1 MRYTRTL
8 LFMIFGFSMNAAAQ
22 VSTTDSAF
30 IHDSR
35 PIIPFVVGKKDIEQQ
50 DRKWI
55 TNYLIPKLKALGDS
69 GIIIGRASASPEGSL
84 QINTQLANARKASMN
99 ALLSSYGINTN
110 LIRYDV
116 VPMDFPMMRALMKLR
131 KDDYLPVV
139 DSLMT
144 QYAADVMLLKEAM
157 IRQDRGKLW
166 LHLYHNY
173 FPCLRSVRIMAINR
187 NLADAGKVQENIKPQ
202 PSEAETLQKDSLLH
216 AEKKEIEIEKIEEI
230 EKTEKIEKIEKEE
243 TEGDERRE
251 LMSVKTNLLF
261 ELAYM
266 PGYNRFCP
274 IPNVAIE
281 YYPLHGHFTYGASF
295 DTPWW
300 KHYSK
305 HKYFQLRNYQVHTR
319 YYLRRGDIE
328 ERKPGKGAAFKGFF
342 FSAYAHAYLYNICF
356 SEKRGWEG
364 EGWGAGIGA
373 GYVMPIDRKEHWRLE
388 FGLQLGY
395 LNTLYDPY
403 QWRCPVDPGTD
414 IDRYYYKWYGNAKD
428 FKKRQHSYSWIGPTR
443 VEITLSY
450 DLIYRHKER
459 K

>member
-1 MRYTRTL
+1 
-8 LFMIFGFSMNAAAQ
+8 MNAAAQ
-22 VSTTDSAF
+22 VATTDSAF

-55 TNYLIPKLKALGDS
+55 TNNLIPKLKALGDS

-84 QINTQLANARKASMN
+84 HINTQLANARKASMN

-116 VPMDFPMMRALMKLR
+116 APMDFPLMRALMKLR

-166 LHLYHNY
+166 QHLYHNY
-173 FPCLRSVRIMAINR
+173 FPSLRSVRIMAIKR
-187 NLADAGKVQENIKPQ
+187 
-202 PSEAETLQKDSLLH
+202 
-216 AEKKEIEIEKIEEI
+216 AEKEEDKREEIERKENERKENEIEKIEEI
-230 EKTEKIEKIEKEE
+230 EKTEKIEKEE

-261 ELAYM
+261 DLAYM

-305 HKYFQLRNYQVHTR
+305 HKYFQLRNYQIHTR

>member
-8 LFMIFGFSMNAAAQ
+8 LSMIFGFSMNAAAQ
-22 VSTTDSAF
+22 VATTDSAF

-55 TNYLIPKLKALGDS
+55 TNNLIPKLKALGDS

-84 QINTQLANARKASMN
+84 HINTQLANARKASMN

-116 VPMDFPMMRALMKLR
+116 APMDFPLMRSLMKLR

-139 DSLMT
+139 DSLMN
-144 QYAADVMLLKEAM
+144 QYAADVMLLKEAL

-166 LHLYHNY
+166 QHLYHNY
-173 FPCLRSVRIMAINR
+173 FPSLRSVRIMAINR
-187 NLADAGKVQENIKPQ
+187 NLTAAANFQESIKPQ
-202 PSEAETLQKDSLLH
+202 PSEAETVQKDSLLH
-216 AEKKEIEIEKIEEI
+216 TEKEEAEIEKIE
-230 EKTEKIEKIEKEE
+230 TIEKEE
-243 TEGDERRE
+243 TEGDNRRE

-261 ELAYM
+261 DLAYM

-295 DTPWW
+295 DGPWW

-403 QWRCPVDPGTD
+403 QWRCPVDPDTD
-414 IDRYYYKWYGNAKD
+414 ANRYYYKWYGNAKD

>member
-1 MRYTRTL
+1 MRFTRTL
-8 LFMIFGFSMNAAAQ
+8 LSMIFGFSMNAAAQ

-116 VPMDFPMMRALMKLR
+116 APMDFPLMRALMKLR

-139 DSLMT
+139 DSLMN
-144 QYAADVMLLKEAM
+144 QYAADVVLLKEAM

-166 LHLYHNY
+166 QHLYHNY
-173 FPCLRSVRIMAINR
+173 FPSLRSVRIMAIKR
-187 NLADAGKVQENIKPQ
+187 
-202 PSEAETLQKDSLLH
+202 
-216 AEKKEIEIEKIEEI
+216 AEKEEDKREEIERKENERKENEIEKIEIEKIEEI
-230 EKTEKIEKIEKEE
+230 EKTEKIEKEE

-261 ELAYM
+261 DLAYM

-281 YYPLHGHFTYGASF
+281 FYPLRGHFTYGASF

-328 ERKPGKGAAFKGFF
+328 EREPGKGAAFKGFF

>member
-1 MRYTRTL
+1 
-8 LFMIFGFSMNAAAQ
+8 MNAAAQ

-116 VPMDFPMMRALMKLR
+116 APMDFPLMRALMKLR

-139 DSLMT
+139 DSLMN
-144 QYAADVMLLKEAM
+144 QYAADVVLLKEAM

-166 LHLYHNY
+166 QHLYHNY
-173 FPCLRSVRIMAINR
+173 FPSLRSVRIMAIKR
-187 NLADAGKVQENIKPQ
+187 
-202 PSEAETLQKDSLLH
+202 
-216 AEKKEIEIEKIEEI
+216 AEKEEDKREEIERKENEREKIEIEKIEKI
-230 EKTEKIEKIEKEE
+230 EKIEEIEKEE

-261 ELAYM
+261 DLAYM

-281 YYPLHGHFTYGASF
+281 FYPLRGHFTYGASF

-364 EGWGAGIGA
+364 EGWGAGMGV

-403 QWRCPVDPGTD
+403 QWRCPVDPDTD
-414 IDRYYYKWYGNAKD
+414 ANRYYYKWYGNAKD

>member
-1 MRYTRTL
+1 
-8 LFMIFGFSMNAAAQ
+8 MNAAAQ

-55 TNYLIPKLKALGDS
+55 TNNLIPKLKALGDS

-84 QINTQLANARKASMN
+84 HINTQLANARKASMN

-116 VPMDFPMMRALMKLR
+116 APMDFPLMRTLMKLR

-139 DSLMT
+139 DSLMN
-144 QYAADVMLLKEAM
+144 QYAADVILLKEAM

-166 LHLYHNY
+166 QHLYHNY
-173 FPCLRSVRIMAINR
+173 FPSLRSVRIMAIKR
-187 NLADAGKVQENIKPQ
+187 
-202 PSEAETLQKDSLLH
+202 
-216 AEKKEIEIEKIEEI
+216 AEKEEENERKENERKEIEIEKIEE
-230 EKTEKIEKIEKEE
+230 TEKIEKEE
-243 TEGDERRE
+243 TEGHERRE

-261 ELAYM
+261 DLAYM

-281 YYPLHGHFTYGASF
+281 FYPLHGHFTYGASF
-295 DTPWW
+295 DGPWW

-364 EGWGAGIGA
+364 EGWGAGMGV

-395 LNTLYDPY
+395 LHTLYDPY
-403 QWRCPVDPGTD
+403 QWRCPVDPDTD
-414 IDRYYYKWYGNAKD
+414 ANRYYYKWYGNAKD

>member
-1 MRYTRTL
+1 MQYTRTL
-8 LFMIFGFSMNAAAQ
+8 LSMIFGFSMNAAAQ

-55 TNYLIPKLKALGDS
+55 TSDLIPKLKALGDS

-116 VPMDFPMMRALMKLR
+116 APMDFPLMRALMKLR

-166 LHLYHNY
+166 QHLYHNY
-173 FPCLRSVRIMAINR
+173 FPSLRSVRIMAIKR
-187 NLADAGKVQENIKPQ
+187 
-202 PSEAETLQKDSLLH
+202 
-216 AEKKEIEIEKIEEI
+216 AEKEEDKREEIERKENERKENEIEKIEEI
-230 EKTEKIEKIEKEE
+230 EKTEKIEKEE
-243 TEGDERRE
+243 TEGDDRRE

-261 ELAYM
+261 DLAYM

-281 YYPLHGHFTYGASF
+281 FYPLRGHFTYGASF
-295 DTPWW
+295 DGPWW

-328 ERKPGKGAAFKGFF
+328 ERKLGKGAAFKGFF

-364 EGWGAGIGA
+364 EGWGAGMGV

-395 LNTLYDPY
+395 LHTLYDPY
-403 QWRCPVDPGTD
+403 QWRCPVDPDTD
-414 IDRYYYKWYGNAKD
+414 ANRYYYKWYGNAKD

>member
-8 LFMIFGFSMNAAAQ
+8 LSMIFGFSMNAAAQ

-55 TNYLIPKLKALGDS
+55 TNNLIPKLKALGDS

-84 QINTQLANARKASMN
+84 HINTQLANARKASMN

-116 VPMDFPMMRALMKLR
+116 APMDFPLMRALMKLR

-166 LHLYHNY
+166 QHLYHNY
-173 FPCLRSVRIMAINR
+173 FPSLRSVRIMAIKR
-187 NLADAGKVQENIKPQ
+187 
-202 PSEAETLQKDSLLH
+202 
-216 AEKKEIEIEKIEEI
+216 AEKEEDKREEIERKENERKENEIEKIEEI
-230 EKTEKIEKIEKEE
+230 EKTEKIEKEE
-243 TEGDERRE
+243 TEGDDRRE

-261 ELAYM
+261 DLAYM

-281 YYPLHGHFTYGASF
+281 YYPLHGHFTNGASF

-364 EGWGAGIGA
+364 EGWGAGMGI

-395 LNTLYDPY
+395 LHTLYDPY
-403 QWRCPVDPGTD
+403 QWRCPVDPDTD
-414 IDRYYYKWYGNAKD
+414 ANRYYYKWYGNAKD

>member
-1 MRYTRTL
+1 
-8 LFMIFGFSMNAAAQ
+8 MNAAAQ

-30 IHDSR
+30 IHDSC

-116 VPMDFPMMRALMKLR
+116 APMDFPLMRALMKLR
-131 KDDYLPVV
+131 KDDYLPMV

-166 LHLYHNY
+166 QHLYHNY
-173 FPCLRSVRIMAINR
+173 FPSLRSVRIMAIKR
-187 NLADAGKVQENIKPQ
+187 
-202 PSEAETLQKDSLLH
+202 
-216 AEKKEIEIEKIEEI
+216 AEKEEDKREEIERKEIERKENEREKIEIEKIEEI

-261 ELAYM
+261 DLAYM

-319 YYLRRGDIE
+319 YYLHRGDIE

-356 SEKRGWEG
+356 SEKRGWKG

-403 QWRCPVDPGTD
+403 QWRCPVDPTYD
-414 IDRYYYKWYGNAKD
+414 PEQYYYKWYGDAKD
-428 FKKRQHSYSWIGPTR
+428 FRKRQHRYTWLGPTR

-450 DLIYRHKER
+450 DLFYRRIYKNGINFKNDE
-459 K
+459 KVSIY

>member
-8 LFMIFGFSMNAAAQ
+8 LSMIFGFSMNAAAQ

-55 TNYLIPKLKALGDS
+55 TSDLIPKLKALGDS
-69 GIIIGRASASPEGSL
+69 GIIIGRASASPESSL

-116 VPMDFPMMRALMKLR
+116 APMDFPLMRALMKLR

-144 QYAADVMLLKEAM
+144 RYAADVVLLKEAM

-166 LHLYHNY
+166 QHLYHNY
-173 FPCLRSVRIMAINR
+173 FPSLRSVRIMAIKR
-187 NLADAGKVQENIKPQ
+187 
-202 PSEAETLQKDSLLH
+202 
-216 AEKKEIEIEKIEEI
+216 AEKEEDKREEIERKENERKENEIEKIEIEKIEEI
-230 EKTEKIEKIEKEE
+230 EKTEKIEKEE

-261 ELAYM
+261 DLAYM

-328 ERKPGKGAAFKGFF
+328 ERKPGEGAAFKGFF
-342 FSAYAHAYLYNICF
+342 FSAYALAYLYNICF

-388 FGLQLGY
+388 FGLQAGF
-395 LNTLYDPY
+395 LNTRYDPY
-403 QWRCPVDPGTD
+403 QWRCPVDGD
-414 IDRYYYKWYGNAKD
+414 KDRQVYYYKWYGDAKD
-428 FKKRQHSYSWIGPTR
+428 YKKRQYRYTWMGPTR
-443 VEITLSY
+443 LEVSLSY
-450 DLIYRHKER
+450 DILYRKSKR

>member
-1 MRYTRTL
+1 
-8 LFMIFGFSMNAAAQ
+8 MNAAAQ

-55 TNYLIPKLKALGDS
+55 TSDLIPKLKALGDS

-116 VPMDFPMMRALMKLR
+116 APMDFPLMRALMKLR

-166 LHLYHNY
+166 QHLYHNY
-173 FPCLRSVRIMAINR
+173 FPSLRSVRIMAIKR
-187 NLADAGKVQENIKPQ
+187 
-202 PSEAETLQKDSLLH
+202 
-216 AEKKEIEIEKIEEI
+216 AEKEEDKREEIERKENERKENEIEKIEEI
-230 EKTEKIEKIEKEE
+230 EKTEKIEKEE
-243 TEGDERRE
+243 TEGDDRRE

-261 ELAYM
+261 DLAYM

-364 EGWGAGIGA
+364 EGWGAGMGI

-395 LNTLYDPY
+395 LHTLYDPY
-403 QWRCPVDPGTD
+403 QWRCPVDPDTD
-414 IDRYYYKWYGNAKD
+414 ANRYYYKWYGNAKD

>member
-1 MRYTRTL
+1 
-8 LFMIFGFSMNAAAQ
+8 MIFGFSMNAAAQ

-116 VPMDFPMMRALMKLR
+116 APMDFPLMRALMKLR

-139 DSLMT
+139 DSLMS
-144 QYAADVMLLKEAM
+144 QYAADVVLLKEAM

-166 LHLYHNY
+166 QHLYHNY
-173 FPCLRSVRIMAINR
+173 FPSLRSVRIMAIKR
-187 NLADAGKVQENIKPQ
+187 
-202 PSEAETLQKDSLLH
+202 
-216 AEKKEIEIEKIEEI
+216 AEKEEDKREEIERKENEREKIEKIEEI
-230 EKTEKIEKIEKEE
+230 ETIEKEE

-261 ELAYM
+261 DLAYM

-328 ERKPGKGAAFKGFF
+328 ERKPGKEAAFKGFF

-403 QWRCPVDPGTD
+403 QWRCPVDPDTD
-414 IDRYYYKWYGNAKD
+414 ANRYYYKWYGNAKD

>member
-1 MRYTRTL
+1 MQYTRTL
-8 LFMIFGFSMNAAAQ
+8 LSMIFGFSMNAAAQ

-55 TNYLIPKLKALGDS
+55 TSDLIPKLKALGDS

-116 VPMDFPMMRALMKLR
+116 APMDFPLMRALMKLR

-157 IRQDRGKLW
+157 IRQDMGKLW
-166 LHLYHNY
+166 QHLYHNY
-173 FPCLRSVRIMAINR
+173 FPSLRSVRIMAIKR
-187 NLADAGKVQENIKPQ
+187 
-202 PSEAETLQKDSLLH
+202 
-216 AEKKEIEIEKIEEI
+216 AEKEEDKREEIERKEDKREENERKENEIEKIEIEKIE
-230 EKTEKIEKIEKEE
+230 KTEKIEKEE

-261 ELAYM
+261 DLAYM

>member
-1 MRYTRTL
+1 
-8 LFMIFGFSMNAAAQ
+8 MIFGFSMNAAAQ

-55 TNYLIPKLKALGDS
+55 TSDLIPKLKALGDS

-116 VPMDFPMMRALMKLR
+116 APMDFPLMRALMKLR

-166 LHLYHNY
+166 QHLYHNY
-173 FPCLRSVRIMAINR
+173 FPSLRSVRIMAIKR
-187 NLADAGKVQENIKPQ
+187 
-202 PSEAETLQKDSLLH
+202 
-216 AEKKEIEIEKIEEI
+216 AEKEEDKREEIERKENERKENEIEKIEEI
-230 EKTEKIEKIEKEE
+230 EKTEKIEKEE
-243 TEGDERRE
+243 TEGDDRRE

-261 ELAYM
+261 DLAYM

-328 ERKPGKGAAFKGFF
+328 ERKPGKEAAFKGFF

>member
-1 MRYTRTL
+1 MQYTRTL
-8 LFMIFGFSMNAAAQ
+8 LSMIFGFSMNAAAQ

-55 TNYLIPKLKALGDS
+55 TSDLIPKLKALGDS

-116 VPMDFPMMRALMKLR
+116 APMDFPLMRALMKLR

-157 IRQDRGKLW
+157 IRQDMGKLW
-166 LHLYHNY
+166 QHLYHNY
-173 FPCLRSVRIMAINR
+173 FPSLRSVRIMAIKR
-187 NLADAGKVQENIKPQ
+187 
-202 PSEAETLQKDSLLH
+202 
-216 AEKKEIEIEKIEEI
+216 AEKEEDKREEIERKEDKREENERKENEIEKIEIEKIE
-230 EKTEKIEKIEKEE
+230 KTEKIEKEE

-261 ELAYM
+261 DLAYM

-342 FSAYAHAYLYNICF
+342 LSAYAHAYLYNICF

-364 EGWGAGIGA
+364 EGWGAGMGI

-395 LNTLYDPY
+395 LHTLYDPY
-403 QWRCPVDPGTD
+403 QWRCPVDPDTD
-414 IDRYYYKWYGNAKD
+414 ANRYYYKWYGNAKD

>member
-1 MRYTRTL
+1 
-8 LFMIFGFSMNAAAQ
+8 MIFGFSMNAAAQ

-55 TNYLIPKLKALGDS
+55 TNNLIPKLKALGDS

-116 VPMDFPMMRALMKLR
+116 APMDFPLMRALMKLR

-166 LHLYHNY
+166 QHLYHNY
-173 FPCLRSVRIMAINR
+173 FPSLRSVRIMAIKR
-187 NLADAGKVQENIKPQ
+187 
-202 PSEAETLQKDSLLH
+202 
-216 AEKKEIEIEKIEEI
+216 AEKEEDKREEIERKENEIEKVEIEKIEEI
-230 EKTEKIEKIEKEE
+230 EKTEKIEKEE

-261 ELAYM
+261 DLAYM

-328 ERKPGKGAAFKGFF
+328 ERQPGKGAAFKGFF

>member
-8 LFMIFGFSMNAAAQ
+8 LSMIFGFSMNAAAQ
-22 VSTTDSAF
+22 VATTDSAF

-55 TNYLIPKLKALGDS
+55 TNNLIPKLKVLGDS

-84 QINTQLANARKASMN
+84 HINTQLANARKASMN

-116 VPMDFPMMRALMKLR
+116 APMDFPLMRSLMKLR

-139 DSLMT
+139 DSLMN
-144 QYAADVMLLKEAM
+144 QYAADVVLLKEAM

-166 LHLYHNY
+166 QHLYHNY
-173 FPCLRSVRIMAINR
+173 FPSLRSVRIMAIKR
-187 NLADAGKVQENIKPQ
+187 
-202 PSEAETLQKDSLLH
+202 
-216 AEKKEIEIEKIEEI
+216 AEKEEDKREEIERKENEREKIEIEKIEKI
-230 EKTEKIEKIEKEE
+230 EKIEEIEKIEKEE

-261 ELAYM
+261 DLAYM

-281 YYPLHGHFTYGASF
+281 FYPLRGHFTYGASF
-295 DTPWW
+295 DGPWW

-319 YYLRRGDIE
+319 YYLRQGDIE

-356 SEKRGWEG
+356 SEKKGWEG
-364 EGWGAGIGA
+364 EGWGAGMGI

-403 QWRCPVDPGTD
+403 QWRCPVDPDTD
-414 IDRYYYKWYGNAKD
+414 ANRYYYKWYGNAKD

>member
-1 MRYTRTL
+1 
-8 LFMIFGFSMNAAAQ
+8 MNAAAQ
-22 VSTTDSAF
+22 VATTDSAF

-55 TNYLIPKLKALGDS
+55 TNNLIPKLKALGDS

-84 QINTQLANARKASMN
+84 HINTQLANARKASMN

-116 VPMDFPMMRALMKLR
+116 APMDFPLMRALMKLR

-166 LHLYHNY
+166 QHLYHNY
-173 FPCLRSVRIMAINR
+173 FPSLRSVRIMAIKR
-187 NLADAGKVQENIKPQ
+187 
-202 PSEAETLQKDSLLH
+202 
-216 AEKKEIEIEKIEEI
+216 AEKEEDKREEIERKENERKENEIEKIEEI
-230 EKTEKIEKIEKEE
+230 EKTEKIEKEE
-243 TEGDERRE
+243 TEGDDRRE

-261 ELAYM
+261 DLAYM

-364 EGWGAGIGA
+364 EGWGAGMGI

>member
-1 MRYTRTL
+1 
-8 LFMIFGFSMNAAAQ
+8 MNAAAQ
-22 VSTTDSAF
+22 VATTDSAF

-55 TNYLIPKLKALGDS
+55 TNNLIPKLKALGDS

-84 QINTQLANARKASMN
+84 HINTQLANARKASMN

-116 VPMDFPMMRALMKLR
+116 APMDFPLMRALMKLR

-166 LHLYHNY
+166 QHLYHNY
-173 FPCLRSVRIMAINR
+173 FPSLRSVRIMAIKR
-187 NLADAGKVQENIKPQ
+187 
-202 PSEAETLQKDSLLH
+202 
-216 AEKKEIEIEKIEEI
+216 AEKEEDKREEIERKENERKENEIEKIEEI
-230 EKTEKIEKIEKEE
+230 EKTEKIEKEE
-243 TEGDERRE
+243 TEGDDRRE

-261 ELAYM
+261 DLAYM

-364 EGWGAGIGA
+364 EGWGAGMGI

-395 LNTLYDPY
+395 LHTLYDPY
-403 QWRCPVDPGTD
+403 QWRCPVDPDTD
-414 IDRYYYKWYGNAKD
+414 ANRYYYKWYGNAKD

>member
-1 MRYTRTL
+1 
-8 LFMIFGFSMNAAAQ
+8 MNAAAQ

-55 TNYLIPKLKALGDS
+55 TSDLIPKLKALGDS

-116 VPMDFPMMRALMKLR
+116 APMDFPLMRALMKLR

-166 LHLYHNY
+166 QHLYHNY
-173 FPCLRSVRIMAINR
+173 FPSLRSVRIMAIKR
-187 NLADAGKVQENIKPQ
+187 
-202 PSEAETLQKDSLLH
+202 
-216 AEKKEIEIEKIEEI
+216 AEKEEENERKENERKEIEIEKIEE
-230 EKTEKIEKIEKEE
+230 TEKIEKEE
-243 TEGDERRE
+243 TEGDDRRE

-261 ELAYM
+261 DLAYM

-281 YYPLHGHFTYGASF
+281 FYPLHGHFTYGASF
-295 DTPWW
+295 DGPWW

-328 ERKPGKGAAFKGFF
+328 EQKPGKGAAFKGFF

-364 EGWGAGIGA
+364 EGWGAGMGV

-395 LNTLYDPY
+395 LHTLYDPY
-403 QWRCPVDPGTD
+403 QWRCPVDPDTD
-414 IDRYYYKWYGNAKD
+414 ANRYYYKWYGNAKD

>member
-1 MRYTRTL
+1 
-8 LFMIFGFSMNAAAQ
+8 MIFGFSMNAAAQ

-116 VPMDFPMMRALMKLR
+116 APMDFPLMRALMKLR

-139 DSLMT
+139 DSLMN
-144 QYAADVMLLKEAM
+144 QYAADVVLLKEAM

-166 LHLYHNY
+166 QHLYHNY
-173 FPCLRSVRIMAINR
+173 FPSLRSVRIMAIKR
-187 NLADAGKVQENIKPQ
+187 
-202 PSEAETLQKDSLLH
+202 
-216 AEKKEIEIEKIEEI
+216 AEKEEDKREEIERKENERKENEIEKIEIEKIEEI
-230 EKTEKIEKIEKEE
+230 EKTEKIEKEE

-261 ELAYM
+261 DLAYM

-328 ERKPGKGAAFKGFF
+328 EREPGKGAAFKGFF

>member
-1 MRYTRTL
+1 MQYTRTL
-8 LFMIFGFSMNAAAQ
+8 LSMIFGFSMNAAAQ

-55 TNYLIPKLKALGDS
+55 TSDLIPKLKALGDS

-110 LIRYDV
+110 LIRYNV
-116 VPMDFPMMRALMKLR
+116 APMDFPLMRALMKLR

-144 QYAADVMLLKEAM
+144 QYAADVILLKEAM

-166 LHLYHNY
+166 QHLYHNY
-173 FPCLRSVRIMAINR
+173 FPSLRSVRIMAIKR
-187 NLADAGKVQENIKPQ
+187 
-202 PSEAETLQKDSLLH
+202 
-216 AEKKEIEIEKIEEI
+216 AEKEEDKREEIERKENERKENEIEKIEEI
-230 EKTEKIEKIEKEE
+230 EKTEKIEKEE
-243 TEGDERRE
+243 TEGDDRRE

-261 ELAYM
+261 DLAYM

>member
-1 MRYTRTL
+1 
-8 LFMIFGFSMNAAAQ
+8 MIFGFSMNATAQ

-116 VPMDFPMMRALMKLR
+116 APMDFPLMRALMKLR

-139 DSLMT
+139 DSLMNR
-144 QYAADVMLLKEAM
+144 YDADVMLLKEAM

-166 LHLYHNY
+166 QHLYHNY
-173 FPCLRSVRIMAINR
+173 FPSLRSVRIMAIKR
-187 NLADAGKVQENIKPQ
+187 
-202 PSEAETLQKDSLLH
+202 
-216 AEKKEIEIEKIEEI
+216 AEKEEDKREEIERKENEREKIEIEKIEEI

-261 ELAYM
+261 DLAYM

>member
-1 MRYTRTL
+1 
-8 LFMIFGFSMNAAAQ
+8 
-22 VSTTDSAF
+22 
-30 IHDSR
+30 
-35 PIIPFVVGKKDIEQQ
+35 
-50 DRKWI
+50 
-55 TNYLIPKLKALGDS
+55 
-69 GIIIGRASASPEGSL
+69 
-84 QINTQLANARKASMN
+84 
-99 ALLSSYGINTN
+99 
-110 LIRYDV
+110 
-116 VPMDFPMMRALMKLR
+116 
-131 KDDYLPVV
+131 
-139 DSLMT
+139 
-144 QYAADVMLLKEAM
+144 
-157 IRQDRGKLW
+157 
-166 LHLYHNY
+166 
-173 FPCLRSVRIMAINR
+173 
-187 NLADAGKVQENIKPQ
+187 
-202 PSEAETLQKDSLLH
+202 
-216 AEKKEIEIEKIEEI
+216 
-230 EKTEKIEKIEKEE
+230 
-243 TEGDERRE
+243 
-251 LMSVKTNLLF
+251 
-261 ELAYM
+261 M

-274 IPNVAIE
+274 LPNVAIE
-281 YYPLHGHFTYGASF
+281 FYPLRGHFTYGASF
-295 DTPWW
+295 DGPWW

-403 QWRCPVDPGTD
+403 QWRCPVDPETD

>member
-8 LFMIFGFSMNAAAQ
+8 LSMIFGFSMNAAAQ

-69 GIIIGRASASPEGSL
+69 GIIIGCASASPEGSL

-116 VPMDFPMMRALMKLR
+116 APMDFPLMRALMKLR

-139 DSLMT
+139 DSLMS

-166 LHLYHNY
+166 QHLYHNY
-173 FPCLRSVRIMAINR
+173 FPSLRSVRIMAIKR
-187 NLADAGKVQENIKPQ
+187 
-202 PSEAETLQKDSLLH
+202 
-216 AEKKEIEIEKIEEI
+216 AEKEEDKREEIERKENEREKIEIEKIEKI
-230 EKTEKIEKIEKEE
+230 EKIEEIEKIEKEE

-261 ELAYM
+261 DLAYM

-356 SEKRGWEG
+356 SERRGWEG

-403 QWRCPVDPGTD
+403 QWRCPVDPETD

>member
-1 MRYTRTL
+1 
-8 LFMIFGFSMNAAAQ
+8 MNAAAQ

-30 IHDSR
+30 IHDSH

-55 TNYLIPKLKALGDS
+55 TNNLIPKLKALGDS

-110 LIRYDV
+110 LIRYNV
-116 VPMDFPMMRALMKLR
+116 APMDFPLMRALMKLR

-166 LHLYHNY
+166 QHLYHNY
-173 FPCLRSVRIMAINR
+173 FPSLRSVRIMAIKR
-187 NLADAGKVQENIKPQ
+187 
-202 PSEAETLQKDSLLH
+202 
-216 AEKKEIEIEKIEEI
+216 AEKEEDKREEIERKENERKENEIEKIEIEKIEEI
-230 EKTEKIEKIEKEE
+230 EKTEKIEKEE
-243 TEGDERRE
+243 TEGDDRRE

-261 ELAYM
+261 DLAYM

-281 YYPLHGHFTYGASF
+281 FYPLRGHFTYGASF
-295 DTPWW
+295 DGPWW

-364 EGWGAGIGA
+364 EGWGAGMGV

-395 LNTLYDPY
+395 LHTLYDPY
-403 QWRCPVDPGTD
+403 QWRCPVDPDTD
-414 IDRYYYKWYGNAKD
+414 ANRYYYKWYGNAKD

>member
-1 MRYTRTL
+1 
-8 LFMIFGFSMNAAAQ
+8 MIFGFSMNAAAQ

-30 IHDSR
+30 IHDSH

-55 TNYLIPKLKALGDS
+55 TSDLIPKLKALGDS

-116 VPMDFPMMRALMKLR
+116 APMDFPLMRALMKLR

-166 LHLYHNY
+166 QHLYHNY
-173 FPCLRSVRIMAINR
+173 FPSLRSVRIMAIKR
-187 NLADAGKVQENIKPQ
+187 
-202 PSEAETLQKDSLLH
+202 
-216 AEKKEIEIEKIEEI
+216 AEKEEDKREEIERKENERKENEIEKIEDI
-230 EKTEKIEKIEKEE
+230 EKTEKIEIEE
-243 TEGDERRE
+243 TESDERRE

-261 ELAYM
+261 DLAYM

>member
-1 MRYTRTL
+1 
-8 LFMIFGFSMNAAAQ
+8 MIFGFSMNAAAQ

-55 TNYLIPKLKALGDS
+55 TSDLIPKLKALGDS

-116 VPMDFPMMRALMKLR
+116 APMDFPLMRALMKLR
-131 KDDYLPVV
+131 KDDYLLVV
-139 DSLMT
+139 DSLMNR
-144 QYAADVMLLKEAM
+144 YDADVMLLKEAM

-173 FPCLRSVRIMAINR
+173 FPSLRSVRIMAIKR
-187 NLADAGKVQENIKPQ
+187 
-202 PSEAETLQKDSLLH
+202 
-216 AEKKEIEIEKIEEI
+216 AEKEEDKREEIERKENEIEKIE
-230 EKTEKIEKIEKEE
+230 IEKIEKEE

-261 ELAYM
+261 DLAYM

-328 ERKPGKGAAFKGFF
+328 ERKTGKEAAFKGFF

>member
-1 MRYTRTL
+1 
-8 LFMIFGFSMNAAAQ
+8 MNAAAQ

-55 TNYLIPKLKALGDS
+55 TSDLIPKLKALGDS

-110 LIRYDV
+110 LIRYNV
-116 VPMDFPMMRALMKLR
+116 APMDFPLMRALMKLR

-166 LHLYHNY
+166 QHLYHNY
-173 FPCLRSVRIMAINR
+173 FPSLRSVRIMAIKR
-187 NLADAGKVQENIKPQ
+187 
-202 PSEAETLQKDSLLH
+202 
-216 AEKKEIEIEKIEEI
+216 AEKEEDKREEIERKENERKENEIEKIEEI
-230 EKTEKIEKIEKEE
+230 EKTEKIEKEE
-243 TEGDERRE
+243 TEGDDRRE

-261 ELAYM
+261 DLAYM

-305 HKYFQLRNYQVHTR
+305 HKYFQLRNYQVHIR

-328 ERKPGKGAAFKGFF
+328 ERKPGEGAAFKGFF

>member
-8 LFMIFGFSMNAAAQ
+8 LSMIFGFNMNAAAQ
-22 VSTTDSAF
+22 VATTDSAF

-55 TNYLIPKLKALGDS
+55 TNNLIPKLKALGDS

-116 VPMDFPMMRALMKLR
+116 APMDFPLMRALMKLR

-139 DSLMT
+139 DSLMS

-166 LHLYHNY
+166 QHLYHNY
-173 FPCLRSVRIMAINR
+173 FPSLRSVRIMAIKR
-187 NLADAGKVQENIKPQ
+187 
-202 PSEAETLQKDSLLH
+202 
-216 AEKKEIEIEKIEEI
+216 AEKEEDKREEIERKENEREKVEIEKIEKI
-230 EKTEKIEKIEKEE
+230 EKIEEIEKIEKEE

-261 ELAYM
+261 DLAYM

-403 QWRCPVDPGTD
+403 QWRCPVDLGTD

>member
-8 LFMIFGFSMNAAAQ
+8 LSMIFGFSMNAAAQ

-55 TNYLIPKLKALGDS
+55 TNNLIPKLKALGDS

-84 QINTQLANARKASMN
+84 HINTQLANARKASMN

-116 VPMDFPMMRALMKLR
+116 APMDFPLMRSLMKLR

-139 DSLMT
+139 DSLMN

-166 LHLYHNY
+166 QHLYHNY
-173 FPCLRSVRIMAINR
+173 FPSLRSVRIMAIKR
-187 NLADAGKVQENIKPQ
+187 
-202 PSEAETLQKDSLLH
+202 
-216 AEKKEIEIEKIEEI
+216 AEKEEDKREEI
-230 EKTEKIEKIEKEE
+230 ERKENERKENKIEKVEIEKIEKEE
-243 TEGDERRE
+243 TEGDDRRE

-261 ELAYM
+261 DLAYM

-281 YYPLHGHFTYGASF
+281 FYPLRGHFTYGASF
-295 DTPWW
+295 DGPWW

-319 YYLRRGDIE
+319 YYLRQGDIE

-364 EGWGAGIGA
+364 EGWGAGMGI

-403 QWRCPVDPGTD
+403 QWRCPVDPDTD
-414 IDRYYYKWYGNAKD
+414 ANRYYYKWYGNAKD

>member
-8 LFMIFGFSMNAAAQ
+8 LSMIFGFSMNAAAQ
-22 VSTTDSAF
+22 VATTDSAF

-55 TNYLIPKLKALGDS
+55 TNNLIPKLKALGDS

-84 QINTQLANARKASMN
+84 HINTQLANARKASMN

-116 VPMDFPMMRALMKLR
+116 APMDFPLMRALMKLR

-166 LHLYHNY
+166 QHLYHNY
-173 FPCLRSVRIMAINR
+173 FPSLRSVRIMAIKR
-187 NLADAGKVQENIKPQ
+187 
-202 PSEAETLQKDSLLH
+202 
-216 AEKKEIEIEKIEEI
+216 AEKEEDKREEIERKENERKENEIEKVEIEKIEKI
-230 EKTEKIEKIEKEE
+230 EEIEKIEKEE

-261 ELAYM
+261 DLAYM

-295 DTPWW
+295 DGPWW

-328 ERKPGKGAAFKGFF
+328 ERKPGKGAAFKGIF

-364 EGWGAGIGA
+364 EGWGAGMGV

-395 LNTLYDPY
+395 LHTLYDPY
-403 QWRCPVDPGTD
+403 QWRCPVDPDTD
-414 IDRYYYKWYGNAKD
+414 ANRYYYKWYGNAKD
-428 FKKRQHSYSWIGPTR
+428 FKKHQHSYSWIGPTR

>member
-8 LFMIFGFSMNAAAQ
+8 LSMIFGFSMNAAAQ
-22 VSTTDSAF
+22 VATTDSAF

-55 TNYLIPKLKALGDS
+55 TNNLIPKLKALGDS

-84 QINTQLANARKASMN
+84 HINTQLANARKASMN

-116 VPMDFPMMRALMKLR
+116 APMDFPLMRALMKLR

-139 DSLMT
+139 DSLMN

-166 LHLYHNY
+166 QHLYHNY
-173 FPCLRSVRIMAINR
+173 FPSLRSVRIMAIKR
-187 NLADAGKVQENIKPQ
+187 
-202 PSEAETLQKDSLLH
+202 
-216 AEKKEIEIEKIEEI
+216 AEKEEDKREEIERKENEREKIEIEKIEKI
-230 EKTEKIEKIEKEE
+230 EEIEKIEKEE

-261 ELAYM
+261 DLAYM

-281 YYPLHGHFTYGASF
+281 FYPLHGHFTYGASF
-295 DTPWW
+295 DGPWW

-364 EGWGAGIGA
+364 EGWGAGMGI

-403 QWRCPVDPGTD
+403 QWRCPVDPDTD
-414 IDRYYYKWYGNAKD
+414 ANRYYYKWYGNAKD

>member
-8 LFMIFGFSMNAAAQ
+8 LSMIFGFSMNAAAQ

-55 TNYLIPKLKALGDS
+55 TNNLIPKLKALGDS

-84 QINTQLANARKASMN
+84 HINTQLANARKASMN

-116 VPMDFPMMRALMKLR
+116 APMDFPMMRALMKLR

-139 DSLMT
+139 DSLMN

-166 LHLYHNY
+166 QHLYHNY
-173 FPCLRSVRIMAINR
+173 FPSLRSVRIMAIKR
-187 NLADAGKVQENIKPQ
+187 
-202 PSEAETLQKDSLLH
+202 
-216 AEKKEIEIEKIEEI
+216 AEKEEDKREEI
-230 EKTEKIEKIEKEE
+230 ERKENERKENKIEKVEIEKIEKEE

-261 ELAYM
+261 DLAYM

-281 YYPLHGHFTYGASF
+281 YYPLYGHFTYGASF
-295 DTPWW
+295 DGPWW

-328 ERKPGKGAAFKGFF
+328 ERKPGEGAAFKGFF

-364 EGWGAGIGA
+364 EGWGAGMGI

-388 FGLQLGY
+388 FGLQFGHLH
-395 LNTLYDPY
+395 TLYDPY
-403 QWRCPVDPGTD
+403 QWRCPVDPDTD
-414 IDRYYYKWYGNAKD
+414 ANRYYYKWYGNAKD

>member
-1 MRYTRTL
+1 
-8 LFMIFGFSMNAAAQ
+8 MIFGFSMNAAAQ

-55 TNYLIPKLKALGDS
+55 TNNLIPKLKALGDS

-84 QINTQLANARKASMN
+84 HINTQLANARKASMN

-116 VPMDFPMMRALMKLR
+116 APMDFPLMRSLMKLR

-139 DSLMT
+139 DSLMN

-166 LHLYHNY
+166 QHLYHNY
-173 FPCLRSVRIMAINR
+173 FPSLRSVRIMAIKR
-187 NLADAGKVQENIKPQ
+187 
-202 PSEAETLQKDSLLH
+202 
-216 AEKKEIEIEKIEEI
+216 AEKEEDKREEIERKENERKENEIEKIEEI
-230 EKTEKIEKIEKEE
+230 EKTEKIEKEE

-261 ELAYM
+261 DLAYM

-281 YYPLHGHFTYGASF
+281 FYPLRGHFTYGASF
-295 DTPWW
+295 DGPWW

-364 EGWGAGIGA
+364 EGWGAGMGI

-395 LNTLYDPY
+395 LHTLYDPY
-403 QWRCPVDPGTD
+403 QWRCPVDPDTD
-414 IDRYYYKWYGNAKD
+414 ANRYYYKWYGNAKD

>member
-1 MRYTRTL
+1 
-8 LFMIFGFSMNAAAQ
+8 MNAAAQ

-55 TNYLIPKLKALGDS
+55 TNNLIPKLKALGDS

-84 QINTQLANARKASMN
+84 HINTQLANARKASMN

-116 VPMDFPMMRALMKLR
+116 APMDFPLMRSLMKLR

-139 DSLMT
+139 DSLMN
-144 QYAADVMLLKEAM
+144 QYAADVILLKEAM

-166 LHLYHNY
+166 QHLYHNY
-173 FPCLRSVRIMAINR
+173 FPSLRSVRIMAIKR
-187 NLADAGKVQENIKPQ
+187 
-202 PSEAETLQKDSLLH
+202 
-216 AEKKEIEIEKIEEI
+216 AEKEEDKREEIERKENERKENEIEKIEEI
-230 EKTEKIEKIEKEE
+230 EKTEKIEKEE
-243 TEGDERRE
+243 TEGDDRRE

-261 ELAYM
+261 DLAYM

-305 HKYFQLRNYQVHTR
+305 HKYFQLRNYQVHIR

-328 ERKPGKGAAFKGFF
+328 ERKPGEGAAFKGFF

-364 EGWGAGIGA
+364 EGWGAGMGV

-395 LNTLYDPY
+395 LYTLYDPY
-403 QWRCPVDPGTD
+403 QWRCPVDPDTD
-414 IDRYYYKWYGNAKD
+414 ANRYYYKWYGNAKD

>member
-1 MRYTRTL
+1 
-8 LFMIFGFSMNAAAQ
+8 MNATAQ

-116 VPMDFPMMRALMKLR
+116 APMDFPLMRALMKLR
-131 KDDYLPVV
+131 KDDYLPMV

-144 QYAADVMLLKEAM
+144 QYAAEVMQLKEAM

-166 LHLYHNY
+166 QHLYHNY
-173 FPCLRSVRIMAINR
+173 FPSLRSVRIMAIKR
-187 NLADAGKVQENIKPQ
+187 
-202 PSEAETLQKDSLLH
+202 
-216 AEKKEIEIEKIEEI
+216 AEKEEDKREEIERKENEREKIEIEKIEEI

-261 ELAYM
+261 DLAYM

-328 ERKPGKGAAFKGFF
+328 ERQPGKGAAFKGFF